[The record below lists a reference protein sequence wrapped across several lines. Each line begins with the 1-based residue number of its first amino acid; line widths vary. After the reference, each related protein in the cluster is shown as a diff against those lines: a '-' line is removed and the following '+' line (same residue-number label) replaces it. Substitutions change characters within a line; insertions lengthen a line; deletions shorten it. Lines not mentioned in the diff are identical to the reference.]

1 MAVAA
6 VEVDVDDAPAVAVIL
21 CMSIIYDTCTSYRTG
36 TRIGTAI
43 HRSSLHNRI
52 VHYTVPASQKTT
64 WFGTAIH
71 ISSLLLLFF
80 FSLANAPS

>member
-1 MAVAA
+1 M
-6 VEVDVDDAPAVAVIL
+6 IS
-21 CMSIIYDTCTSYRTG
+21 CSSYSTG
-36 TRIGTAI
+36 TRIGTAMHI
-43 HRSSLHNRI
+43 SSLQNKI

-80 FSLANAPS
+80 F